1 MNIHSMMEPWRG
13 NSTLVTSHYPDL
25 GKVSDYLKQIF
36 HAAQPIRSTIQS
48 WAVTSHQYGISAP
61 VSQAL
66 FRGETSDVAKCRLFS
81 QAKRRY
87 VSSPFRHFSLFLF
100 CFALAKQTTLE
111 YGLQNVRRVPSIF
124 YGKRLLRICNANLN
138 GI

>member
-1 MNIHSMMEPWRG
+1 MEPWRG
-13 NSTLVTSHYPDL
+13 NSILMTSHYPDL
-25 GKVSDYLKQIF
+25 GNVSDYLKQIF

-48 WAVTSHQYGISAP
+48 WAMTSHQYGISAP

-66 FRGETSDVAKCRLFS
+66 FRGKAVASQNVSCFLRL
-81 QAKRRY
+81 RY

-100 CFALAKQTTLE
+100 CFAPATQTTLE

-124 YGKRLLRICNANLN
+124 YGKRLLRICTANLN
-138 GI
+138 GN